1 MLKKHDKLKV
11 KMNHED
17 FSNISKC
24 VPEPS
29 SVYSSIYA
37 LIKNDQVTLISSKIF
52 SKSFK
57 LQKNLGGH

>member
-1 MLKKHDKLKV
+1 
-11 KMNHED
+11 MNHED
-17 FSNISKC
+17 FSNLSKC